1 LIRAAVAVVIEI
13 LLFGACLF
21 GAAGSLSWLMAW
33 AVLGVY
39 TVPKART
46 SREDRTLQAQLDGY
60 REYQAR
66 VRWRLLPGVW

>member
-1 LIRAAVAVVIEI
+1 
-13 LLFGACLF
+13 
-21 GAAGSLSWLMAW
+21 MAW